1 MILYSFPNLV
11 QAKIIRRPSK
21 TIRSPY
27 VSDIIV
33 NKKIYL
39 AHSPSLGCCGM
50 ADTGATVW
58 ARPLESAHTKCD
70 FQVCVA
76 QITTQGHTV
85 FVGLH
90 PKCAEHIAEK
100 ALKHGYVSD
109 LSVVYVEREKTFLTS
124 RFDFYGLTEENVP
137 FVCEVK
143 TVPLADYADVP
154 KRQRKRMDFSK
165 KTYND
170 KIAYFP
176 DGYRKHKSA
185 PVSPRATKHIN
196 ELAELKRMHPLW
208 RCVLLFVI
216 QREDVSS
223 FQTSVLD
230 PTYKEAVH
238 KAHLTGVEIKT
249 IQVRWDHGNAHF
261 VRNDLPMHL

>member
-1 MILYSFPNLV
+1 MILYSFPNLIR
-11 QAKIIRRPSK
+11 AKIIRRPSVN
-21 TIRSPY
+21 IRSPY

-33 NKKIYL
+33 NKKKYL
-39 AHSPSLGCCGM
+39 AHCPSLGSRGM
-50 ADTGATVW
+50 ADAGATVW
-58 ARPLESAHTKCD
+58 VRPLESAHTKCD
-70 FQVCVA
+70 YQVCVA
-76 QITTQGHTV
+76 QITTRGYTV
-85 FVGLH
+85 FVGIH
-90 PKCAEHIAEK
+90 PKCAENIAEN
-100 ALKHGYVSD
+100 ALKYGYVSD

-154 KRQRKRMDFSK
+154 TRQRKRMDFSK
-165 KTYND
+165 KAYSD
-170 KIAYFP
+170 KISYFP
-176 DGYRKHKSA
+176 NGYRKHKNA

-230 PTYKEAVH
+230 LTYKEAVQ
-238 KAHLTGVEIKT
+238 KAQQTGVEIKT
-249 IQVRWDHGNAHF
+249 IQMRWDHGDAHF
-261 VRNDLPMHL
+261 VRNDLPIHL